1 MKQLAFRLVIVAVA
15 VAAMSAIGQ
24 GFRGEGAPG
33 QSNDKVDMTGKWAF
47 QVQTDAGTGSP
58 TFTIKQEGDQLTG
71 HYVGTLGEADFTGTQ
86 TGKDFTI
93 TFSVDAQ
100 GMKLDVTYKGTVESK
115 DAVKGTV
122 SIAGFGDGTF
132 TGKRQ

>member
-1 MKQLAFRLVIVAVA
+1 MKQLAVRLVIVAVA
-15 VAAMSAIGQ
+15 VAAMSTIGL
-24 GFRGEGAPG
+24 G
-33 QSNDKVDMTGKWAF
+33 QSNDKVDMTGKWTF
-47 QVQTDAGTGSP
+47 EVQTDAGTGSP
-58 TFTIKQEGDQLTG
+58 TFTIKQEGEKLSG

-86 TGKDFTI
+86 KGKDFTI

-100 GMKLDVTYKGTVESK
+100 GTKLDVAYKGTVESK

-122 SIAGFGDGTF
+122 SIAGLGDGTF